1 MDLCKWTSIDKTR
14 DSNPRGMRCIVMHLA
29 TSPSKLLRFLGI
41 LYLGCHKPWTYVPIN
56 ALICRA
62 WYIALDY
69 IGTLIMHACKSCKSV
84 LSWVPAWNAQRPV
97 TKLLAKCT
105 HRMDTVLF
113 STYLVC
119 QLAFYKCES
128 QQSAILYIEKI
139 DPSNKW
145 SIQQLSRKPHW
156 EKLPGL
162 ILL

>member
-14 DSNPRGMRCIVMHLA
+14 DSSCRHEMHCPASRNESFQAAALSGYFVSRMPQ
-29 TSPSKLLRFLGI
+29 TMNLRS
-41 LYLGCHKPWTYVPIN
+41 HKCTDLQSLVH
-56 ALICRA
+56 C
-62 WYIALDY
+62 LDY
-69 IGTLIMHACKSCKSV
+69 RGTLIMHACKSCKSV

-105 HRMDTVLF
+105 HRMDRVLL

-128 QQSAILYIEKI
+128 QQSAILYIEKNY
-139 DPSNKW
+139 PSNKW
-145 SIQQLSRKPHW
+145 SIQQLSWKSHW

>member
-1 MDLCKWTSIDKTR
+1 MDIDRQNTGFESER
-14 DSNPRGMRCIVMHLA
+14 HEMHCHASRNKSFQAAALSGYFVSRMPQ
-29 TSPSKLLRFLGI
+29 TMNLRS
-41 LYLGCHKPWTYVPIN
+41 HKCTDLQSLVH
-56 ALICRA
+56 C
-62 WYIALDY
+62 LDY